1 MMVIEQTLHGYDMG
15 HGLLASSLPNL
26 APEDQALLFKLSD
39 WTGFHVLNANEED
52 CYLTAYPL
60 PSKKYYAIAKTWYAD
75 EMERSGCVWT
85 HTLLI
90 PIDGISQEFDFRTII
105 DLFHYYF
112 FISTLYNILF
122 FCIFFFMI
130 NLIFDISV
138 FIILFKDSERI

>member
-1 MMVIEQTLHGYDMG
+1 MVIEQTLHGYDMG

-105 DLFHYYF
+105 DLFHRPNNKNF
-112 FISTLYNILF
+112 SDYNLSIEIEDRKMKSL
-122 FCIFFFMI
+122 
-130 NLIFDISV
+130 NKNSV
-138 FIILFKDSERI
+138 FKNFDFYQ